1 MKKLALLIPILLLL
15 AVSAAHAQYE
25 PNPADNLLKCSDTSG
40 SATAQSCTAPAGWT
54 LPPLKG
60 DLIVYY
66 TTTTNTGALT
76 LNFNGSGAAPVQ
88 KQGGVA
94 LSAGDI
100 QANKPVL
107 MTFDG
112 TNWQLQISGSPAG
125 SGATVYGGACGNAAL
140 SAGTISVSGLGDPP
154 TNFACTASEVDA
166 FGPIITHACTVKNLR
181 AGSASAGVNASDG
194 VVTLRTSPTFNGTF
208 TNSALTCTI
217 GTGTTCSDSTHT
229 VSVSAGNQIA
239 VTIVTQASST
249 VSSLVVYVDCQ

>member
-1 MKKLALLIPILLLL
+1 MKKLALLIPILLL

-25 PNPADNLLKCSDTSG
+25 PNFADSLLKCSDTSG

-60 DLIVYY
+60 DVIVYY
-66 TTTTNTGALT
+66 TTTANTGALT

-94 LSAGDI
+94 LAAGDI

-112 TNWQLQISGSPAG
+112 TNWNLQIGGSPAG
-125 SGATVYGGACGNAAL
+125 SGATVYGGACGNAVL
-140 SAGTISVSGLGDPP
+140 SAGSASVPGLGGPP
-154 TNFACTASEVDA
+154 TNTACTATEVDA
-166 FGPIITHACTVKNLR
+166 AGPIITHACTVKNLQ
-181 AGSASAGVNASDG
+181 AGSASAGVNAGDG

-208 TNSALTCTI
+208 TNSTLTCTI
-217 GTGTTCSDSTHT
+217 GTGKTCADSTHT

-239 VTIVTQASST
+239 VTVVTQTSST
-249 VSSLVVYVDCQ
+249 LASLVVYVDCQ